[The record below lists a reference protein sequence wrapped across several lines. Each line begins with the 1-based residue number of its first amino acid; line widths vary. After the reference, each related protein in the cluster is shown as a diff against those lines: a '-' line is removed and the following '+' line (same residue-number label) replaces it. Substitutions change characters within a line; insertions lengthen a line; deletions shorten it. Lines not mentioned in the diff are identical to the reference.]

1 MLTNTLEWCIL
12 RSPDYPHGMTLH
24 WTDSYNEMLRWNDL
38 LADIV
43 QVFGLPGDRYIT
55 DVSVDDMTFWFRD
68 HRDALLFK
76 LSHGHSELR
85 QA

>member
-1 MLTNTLEWCIL
+1 M
-12 RSPDYPHGMTLH
+12 RSPDYPHGMMLQ
-24 WTDSYNEMLRWNDL
+24 WNDAYNEMLRWNEM

-55 DVSVDDMTFWFRD
+55 DVNVNDMTFWFRD

-85 QA
+85 QD

>member
-1 MLTNTLEWCIL
+1 
-12 RSPDYPHGMTLH
+12 MTLTWH
-24 WTDSYNEMLRWNDL
+24 DEYNAMSRWNNM

-43 QVFGLPGDRYIT
+43 QIFGLPGDRYIT
-55 DVSVDDMTFWFRD
+55 DVNVNDMTFWFRD

-85 QA
+85 QD

>member
-1 MLTNTLEWCIL
+1 MLTYTLERCIL
-12 RSPDYPHGMTLH
+12 RSPEYPHGMVLQ
-24 WTDSYNEMLRWNDL
+24 WTDTYNEMLRWNEM

-55 DVSVDDMTFWFRD
+55 DVNVNDMTFWFRD

-85 QA
+85 QD